1 MNFLKSRLN
10 VRSSIFGALVTLGI
24 IFGTVSI
31 LIPASSQSNTIQSQG
46 TKNEVAQENSESSN
60 IDEVPASTATDESV
74 STDSST
80 VTNQQPAPGQNVAGT
95 NVEVKPST
103 GTNQP
108 TRTLDFVKG
117 GFSQDGPVVSI
128 SSLTNE
134 IIPSGTCTYTFEN
147 TDYRKATY
155 TNKSSDR
162 GCIANMPVSLF
173 PYSSDTWYFDGA
185 SYKADD
191 GSVVIAARPQRSW
204 PTVIVRSQDVTFT
217 NVSVSPM
224 SDMTTVNAYINKQ
237 IPGTCTLRFTSIAD
251 PSVSFTH
258 TSPTI
263 GPTEIT
269 ELSNSGVSM
278 CGVALFHSSIPLQG
292 SYSYQITFKDHAG
305 YITTSIAGTLSTQ

>member
-1 MNFLKSRLN
+1 MNFLKSHIS
-10 VRSSIFGALVTLGI
+10 VRSSIFGALITLGL
-24 IFGTVSI
+24 IFGTISI
-31 LIPASSQSNTIQSQG
+31 LIPASSQSNTIESQY
-46 TKNEVAQENSESSN
+46 TKTEVDQENSETSPLGQM
-60 IDEVPASTATDESV
+60 PASTTTDDPV
-74 STDSST
+74 NTDSSLA
-80 VTNQQPAPGQNVAGT
+80 TNQQPTPGQNVAGT
-95 NVEVKPST
+95 SVESNPATS
-103 GTNQP
+103 TNQT

-204 PTVIVRSQDVTFT
+204 PTVIVRSQDVAFT
-217 NVSVSPM
+217 NVSISPM
-224 SDMTTVNAYINKQ
+224 SDMITVNAYINKQ

-269 ELSNSGVSM
+269 ELSNTGVSM
-278 CGVALFHSSIPLQG
+278 CGVALFHSTLPLLG
-292 SYSYQITFKDHAG
+292 SYAYQITFKDHAG
-305 YITTSIAGTLSTQ
+305 YITTSIAGTFSTQ